1 MNLSFRQV
9 VTFREVMRSGSI
21 SQAART
27 VGRTQPAVSTMI
39 ATLEDELGFKLF
51 VREQGRLTPTPEAQ
65 FFLEEC
71 EEILNR
77 LERTE
82 RTMSRIRSLQDG
94 KLRIACHPASAGL
107 FMPRLLTEFMKGRD
121 GLQVALIMRSSVVI
135 EDMIA
140 SQQFDIGFAET
151 PAPRASI
158 DQTDFDLE
166 SVCVVPA
173 DDKLAS
179 AAEITPDDLD
189 GKPLA
194 VFFAEHSSAVQ
205 TEAAF
210 ASANR
215 RLNKRVE
222 LRTSLPGLQFVAA
235 GICYMI
241 CDMVTAYS
249 HLLLSQAAENLA
261 IRRFRPRIAS
271 SISIL
276 TPGYVTKS
284 LASKAF
290 IADLTRGIETM
301 QREVERAIA
310 T

>member
-210 ASANR
+210 AAANR

>member
-1 MNLSFRQV
+1 
-9 VTFREVMRSGSI
+9 MRSGSI